1 MGIFNTIKEFFTIEE
16 EKAGEEDYFKIAK
29 DFEDKGMNA
38 EAVREYEKLI
48 FDIYTGKDYTKYLHI
63 TKKLVELY
71 LKMGNYEKVVELWPK
86 QYHEEEYDLKRKMEL
101 AVLLEKVSKFDMA
114 MNIYND
120 NPRLQMKKVEFL
132 LRQKKVDDANAECTR
147 LLLSMRAIDPG
158 IIDVWLL
165 KGKILMSIRRWEEAE
180 GYFVKIL
187 ERQNGHL
194 DAKKLKSF
202 CSEQIKKKY
211 H

>member
-38 EAVREYEKLI
+38 EAIREYEKLI

-71 LKMGNYEKVVELWPK
+71 TKMGNYEKVVELWPK
-86 QYHEEEYDLKRKMEL
+86 QYHEEEYDLKKRFEL
-101 AVLLEKVSKFDMA
+101 ATLLEKASKFDMA

-132 LRQKKVDDANAECTR
+132 MRQRKIDEANAECTR
-147 LLLSMRAIDPG
+147 LLLSMRAVDPG

-165 KGKILMSIRRWEEAE
+165 KGKILMGVRRWEEAE

-187 ERQNGHL
+187 ERQNNHL
-194 DAKKLKSF
+194 DAKKFKSF
-202 CSEQIKKKY
+202 CNEQIKKKY